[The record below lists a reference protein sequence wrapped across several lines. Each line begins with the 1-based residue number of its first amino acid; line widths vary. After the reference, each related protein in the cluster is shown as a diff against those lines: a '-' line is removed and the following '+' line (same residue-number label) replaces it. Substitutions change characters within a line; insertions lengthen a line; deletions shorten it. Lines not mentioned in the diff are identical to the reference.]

1 MLRALLLLLTLL
13 AVPVRLAAQAPAAV
27 AAALEDGPYVLW
39 QGPQARVLRVR
50 EGRLEETVRQGP
62 FALELPGLAAEP
74 LQLVPR
80 PPVATPAVL
89 SLPAKVLAVSDPH
102 GNLAPL
108 VNLLRVHGVI
118 DAAHRWTFG
127 QGHLVVVGDVFDRGP
142 KMTEILWLLRSLEVQ
157 AGRAGGRMHLLL
169 GNHEAMVLR
178 GDLRYL
184 HDNYRKLLQGP
195 LNLPMPEL
203 YGPASD
209 MGRWLRTRP
218 ALLKLGPYLFV
229 HGGLSP
235 AFIARGLGLEQANAL
250 IRQGL
255 DDRKASETVTFLMGG
270 EGPLWYRGL
279 VPQRRPFEDLPTA
292 AVEDLLKALGVR
304 ALVIGHTP
312 HTRLQAFHGGRVY
325 AIDAGMLEGLPGEA
339 WICEG
344 DRLFRGRADG
354 SREPLAP

>member
-1 MLRALLLLLTLL
+1 MLRTLLLLLTLL
-13 AVPVRLAAQAPAAV
+13 MVPVPVVGQAPVAV

-39 QGPQARVLRVR
+39 QGEQARVLRVR
-50 EGRLEETVRQGP
+50 DGRLEQTTHQGP
-62 FALELPGLAAEP
+62 FVLELPGLAAEP
-74 LQLVPR
+74 LRLVPR
-80 PPVATPAVL
+80 PPVAAPAEL
-89 SLPAKVLAVSDPH
+89 PLPAKVLAVSDPH

-118 DAAHRWTFG
+118 DAARRWTFG

-157 AGRAGGRMHLLL
+157 AARAGGRMHLLL

-184 HDNYRKLLQGP
+184 HDNYRRLLQGP

-229 HGGLSP
+229 HGGISP
-235 AFIARGLGLEQANAL
+235 AFVAKGFGLEQANAL
-250 IRQGL
+250 VRQGL
-255 DDRKASETVTFLMGG
+255 DDRKASEAVTFLMGS

-279 VPQRRPFEDLPTA
+279 VPQRRPFEDLPTP
-292 AVEDLLKALGVR
+292 AVEEILKALGVR

-312 HTRLQAFHGGRVY
+312 HTRLQSFHDGRVY

-339 WICEG
+339 WIHEG
-344 DRLFRGRADG
+344 GRLFKGRADG
-354 SREPLAP
+354 GREPLVP